1 MKKILLISLVC
12 ILVAAGFIYKT
23 ILDVSVNYHDGVWNG
38 TGYGHN
44 GKIEVAVVIKDN
56 TIISGS
62 ILREKE
68 ADFAKPAAQII
79 LNSAINRGN
88 LDEYDA
94 VTGATVTSKGTAQA
108 IYDALEKASGKEVEK
123 VTYTDTTC
131 DIAIIGAG
139 GAGLSAA
146 VEAAMKGYRVI
157 LLEKMDIVGGN
168 TLKAT
173 SGINAAGTNVQKCLG
188 ITDSKEQFYQDT
200 MKIGDSQND
209 PQLVKKLTESAPETV
224 DWLISVGVELLEIEK
239 MAGSTTKRAHRPL
252 ENQAF
257 GPHVIKALYNA
268 ALGANVDIRTS
279 SEVTD
284 LIFSGN
290 KIQGVKVSFENREYT
305 INSKAVIIATGG
317 FGANPTL
324 IEKYQPELTGA
335 ISSNH
340 EGATGDA
347 IEWAEKLDM
356 ALVQMDKIQAH
367 PTVSTANNAL
377 ISRAIRSNGAIM
389 VNKEGKRFCSET
401 SPRNVL
407 TKAIKE
413 QPEGKA
419 FLLFDNKIRTA
430 TKSIDSYEQ
439 TGQMKKRFNLEDLS
453 WDMAV
458 PYETLNTT
466 ITGYNSAVRTGIDI
480 YFVRSRHDMPLEIKE
495 PPYYA
500 IEVTPGIQHTMGG
513 IKITPKTEVL
523 NSNNQTIQGLFAAGE
538 VTGGVH
544 GANRMEGN
552 AMTDIFVFGRTA
564 AQSAIEYVTS
574 H

>member
-12 ILVAAGFIYKT
+12 ILIAAGFIYKT

-68 ADFAKPAAQII
+68 TDFAKPAAQII

-173 SGINAAGTNVQKCLG
+173 SGINAAGTNVQKSLG

-480 YFVRSRHDMPLEIKE
+480 YFGRSRHDMPLEIKE

>member
-1 MKKILLISLVC
+1 MKKILLITVLC

-23 ILDVSVNYHDGVWNG
+23 MLDVSINYQDGVWNG
-38 TGYGHN
+38 TGYGNN
-44 GKIEVAVVIKDN
+44 GKIEVAIVVKDN
-56 TIISGS
+56 KIISGS

-68 ADFAKPAAQII
+68 SDFAKPAAAII
-79 LNSAINRGN
+79 LNYAINHGN

-108 IYDALEKASGKEVEK
+108 IYDALEKAAGKKEEK
-123 VTYTDTTC
+123 VTYSDTTC
-131 DIAIIGAG
+131 DITIIGAG
-139 GAGLSAA
+139 GAGLSASI
-146 VEAAMKGYRVI
+146 EAAQKGYRVI

-173 SGINAAGTNVQKCLG
+173 GGLNAAETSIQRSLG
-188 ITDSKEQFYQDT
+188 ISDTKEQFYQDT
-200 MKIGDSQND
+200 MRGGKSLND
-209 PQLVKKLTESAPETV
+209 PQLVKTMTEYAPETV
-224 DWLISVGVELLEIEK
+224 EWLVALGVDLFEVDKL
-239 MAGSTTKRAHRPL
+239 AGSTNKRSHRPL
-252 ENQAF
+252 DGSAI
-257 GPHVIKALYNA
+257 GPNLVNALYNA
-268 ALGANVDIRTS
+268 ALGVNVDIRKS

-284 LIFSGN
+284 LLFSGD
-290 KIQGVKVSFENREYT
+290 KIQGVKVKFANTVYT

-317 FGANPTL
+317 FGSNAAL
-324 IEKYQPELTGA
+324 IEKYRPELKGV

-480 YFVRSRHDMPLEIKE
+480 YFGRSRHDMPLEIKE

>member
-123 VTYTDTTC
+123 VAYTDTTC

-139 GAGLSAA
+139 GCGLSAA

-173 SGINAAGTNVQKCLG
+173 SGINAAGTNVQKSLG

-200 MKIGDSQND
+200 MKFGDSQND

-252 ENQAF
+252 ENPAF

-480 YFVRSRHDMPLEIKE
+480 YFGRSRQNMPFEIKE

-500 IEVTPGIQHTMGG
+500 IEITPGIQHTMGG
-513 IKITPKTEVL
+513 IKITPEAEVL
-523 NSNNQTIQGLFAAGE
+523 NSSGQTILGLFAAGE